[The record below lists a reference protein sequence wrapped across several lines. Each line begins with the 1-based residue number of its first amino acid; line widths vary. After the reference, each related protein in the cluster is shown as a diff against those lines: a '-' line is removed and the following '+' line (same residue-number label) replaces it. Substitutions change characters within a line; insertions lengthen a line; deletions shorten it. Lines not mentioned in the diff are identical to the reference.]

1 MRVKISNN
9 IEISE
14 PSNAVYQWCLENL
27 VITNPMWE
35 QLTRMGKED
44 TIRYKHI
51 PQKLNIYVKK
61 GEKII
66 LPFGC
71 LYGVWNLIKNSQ
83 MEWNFNSTNDT
94 SNKFLPCPIELY
106 DYQQEAVANMVA
118 AKGGV
123 LVSPA
128 GSGKTIT
135 MIEII
140 HSIGRKFLWITHTG
154 DLLRQAKK
162 DFLSLYPNLNI
173 GLITDGKVDIGKDG
187 AIATVQTLDKIDKS
201 LYEDEFDVVVV
212 DECAHC
218 AGSPTLSKMFSR
230 VVGNIPARYKYGC
243 TATPN
248 RGDTMIKTMY
258 TILGMSREGWFEPT
272 FEIPRDR
279 VKSLDATHMRFDID
293 LPMDYSI
300 LNADGTMDY
309 NSLIDSL
316 STNDDRN
323 NIIVDN
329 VMKCL
334 EEGRKQ
340 VILCSRVEH
349 CKILYNMLKSNQ
361 TRVELVTGSVTAK
374 KREEILNNPNNWDI
388 IVATYSLL
396 KEGVN
401 VKELDTLHM
410 TTPQKD
416 KALVIQCFGRIERCM
431 EGKKQPIAYDY
442 VDTKIP
448 YCLGAFKKRQ
458 SIIRGRK

>member
-1 MRVKISNN
+1 MRVKISNE
-9 IEISE
+9 IEITE
-14 PSNAVYQWCLENL
+14 PTNTLYEWCLTNL
-27 VITNPMWE
+27 VVTNPMWE

-66 LPFGC
+66 VPFGC
-71 LYGVWNLIKNSQ
+71 LYGIWHLIKNSQ
-83 MEWNFNSTNDT
+83 MEWDFNSTNDT
-94 SNKFLPCPIELY
+94 SNKYLPCPIELY

-123 LVSPA
+123 LKSPA

-135 MIEII
+135 MIEVI
-140 HSIGRKFLWITHTG
+140 HRIGRKFLWITHTG

-162 DFLSLYPNLNI
+162 DFLSLYPKLDI
-173 GLITDGKVDIGKDG
+173 GLITDGKVNIGKDG
-187 AIATVQTLDKIDKS
+187 AIATVQTLAKLDPD
-201 LYEDEFDVVVV
+201 LYKNEFDVVVC
-212 DECAHC
+212 DECAHVS
-218 AGSPTLSKMFSR
+218 GSPTLSKMFSK
-230 VVGNIPARYKYGC
+230 VVGKIPARYKYGC
-243 TATPN
+243 TATDY

-258 TILGMSREGWFEPT
+258 TILGMNREGDFEPT
-272 FEIPRDR
+272 HIVPRSK
-279 VKSLDATHMRFDID
+279 VVSLDATHMRFDID
-293 LPMDYSI
+293 LPMDYNI

-316 STNDDRN
+316 SINDDRN
-323 NIIVDN
+323 NMIVDN

-361 TRVELVTGSVTAK
+361 ARVELVTGSVAAK
-374 KREEILNNPNNWDI
+374 KREEVLNNPKNWDI

-416 KALVIQCFGRIERCM
+416 KALVIQCFGRIERFL
-431 EGKKQPIAYDY
+431 EGKKQPITFDY